1 MWGAIEHR
9 TRYAQASLLEISIF
23 CAIHN
28 LVVAICQ
35 GKVYSPEYYPQKLKY
50 WRKYMKIMSFSEFL
64 DSFGKAVKPSMNMSI
79 YRDEFKCSCGESHW
93 FDESIN
99 IVCDGFQKVM
109 VTCPNDSSYLTSLKI
124 KTFMMFKFKGFES
137 LAGTRIKNQQEND
150 EFAAIRVAFFRR

>member
-1 MWGAIEHR
+1 
-9 TRYAQASLLEISIF
+9 
-23 CAIHN
+23 
-28 LVVAICQ
+28 
-35 GKVYSPEYYPQKLKY
+35 
-50 WRKYMKIMSFSEFL
+50 MKIMSFSEFL

-93 FDESIN
+93 FDEGIN